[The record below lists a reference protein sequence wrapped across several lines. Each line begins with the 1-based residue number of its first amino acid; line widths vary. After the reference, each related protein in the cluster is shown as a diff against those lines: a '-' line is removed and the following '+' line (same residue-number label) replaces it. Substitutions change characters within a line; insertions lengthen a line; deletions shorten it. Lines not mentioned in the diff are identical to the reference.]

1 GFTVV
6 NMANGADVDVRFITL
21 KLFLCHSLG
30 ALLKIGGS
38 DRTRFPLRARLI
50 WFARKNQAV
59 RS

>member
-1 GFTVV
+1 
-6 NMANGADVDVRFITL
+6 MRFITL